1 MWSEDLLDPLNVNGS
16 VLVDL
21 YFSDTPDVPYK
32 VVNIIIILLVQIF
45 FIGIGTKS
53 VGKECGC
60 GAKKSR
66 LGETFRPILR

>member
-1 MWSEDLLDPLNVNGS
+1 MVRGS
-16 VLVDL
+16 VRSTKCEWVCIGRLTFQRHPRRSIQGGKYHYYTSCTD
-21 YFSDTPDVPYK
+21 
-32 VVNIIIILLVQIF
+32 I